1 MLGIAIPAYK
11 VSRNIKDTINKLLFD
26 LQDVEFL
33 VVIIEDGCPENSA
46 SYIES
51 KDSRIHIIKSER
63 NYGVGHATMKGFSY
77 LIKFN
82 CTSLLKFDADGQ
94 HNSKHIPDI
103 YALSE
108 KLRNNLDFNP
118 VLIKGSRYETL
129 SKGKVPIIRRI
140 GSMFIEPMA
149 RSAIN
154 YRNLSDIGNGMFNLT
169 KETYYILLNRWKIS
183 IENRYL
189 FESSIIANAGL
200 LNFEIYEF
208 TMDRIYNKS
217 IKSNMNEFKLIPSM
231 IYLWIKTYF
240 LRITENS
247 FLKLGI
253 RSLLLLISVVY
264 FLLSISHY
272 IFVIREI
279 NKLGQFISPGTAA
292 LQLFFVICFLISIT
306 LFFISDYIKSRTTK
320 KFITKNLYLE

>member
-11 VSRNIKDTINKLLFD
+11 VSRNIKDTINQLLID
-26 LQDVEFL
+26 LRFIEFL
-33 VVIIEDGCPENSA
+33 AVIVEDGCPENSA
-46 SYIES
+46 SYLENND
-51 KDSRIHIIKSER
+51 KRIHIIKSEH
-63 NYGVGHATMKGFSY
+63 NYGVGYSTLKGFNY
-77 LIKFN
+77 LMKFN

-94 HNSKHIPDI
+94 HNSKHIRDV

-108 KLRNNLDFNP
+108 KLRNNIEFKP
-118 VLIKGSRYETL
+118 FLIKGSRYEAL
-129 SKGKVPIIRRI
+129 SRGGVPIARRI

-154 YRNLSDIGNGMFNLT
+154 YRNLSDIGNGMISLT
-169 KETYYILLNRWKIS
+169 KESYCIMIKRHKIN
-183 IENRYL
+183 IEDRYL

-231 IYLWIKTYF
+231 LNLWIKTYF

-253 RSLLLLISVVY
+253 RSLLLLIS
-264 FLLSISHY
+264 LLSFFFSSVNY

-279 NKLGQFISPGTAA
+279 NKLGNFITAGTAA
-292 LQLFFVICFLISIT
+292 LQLFFVICFLISTT
-306 LFFISDYIKSRTTK
+306 LFFVSDYIKSQKTK
-320 KFITKNLYLE
+320 KFITKNIYIE

>member
-11 VSRNIKDTINKLLFD
+11 VSRNINDTINSLLID
-26 LQDVEFL
+26 LKDIEFL
-33 VVIIEDGCPENSA
+33 AVIIEDGCPENSS

-51 KDSRIHIIKSER
+51 TDKRIHIIKSNC
-63 NYGVGHATMKGFSY
+63 NYGVGDATMKGFSY
-77 LIKFN
+77 LMKFN

-94 HNSKHIPDI
+94 HNSKHIADI
-103 YALSE
+103 YGLSE
-108 KLRNNLDFNP
+108 NLRKNMEFNP
-118 VLIKGSRYETL
+118 FLIKGSRYETL
-129 SKGKVPIIRRI
+129 SKGRVPIVRRL

-154 YRNLSDIGNGMFNLT
+154 YRNLSDIGNGMFILS
-169 KETYYILLNRWKIS
+169 KESYYILLNRYKVS

-208 TMDRIYNKS
+208 TMDRIYSKS
-217 IKSNMNEFKLIPSM
+217 IKSNMNEFALIPSM
-231 IYLWIKTYF
+231 ISIWVKTYF
-240 LRITENS
+240 LRITANS

-253 RSLLLLISVVY
+253 RSVLILITFVY
-264 FLLSISHY
+264 FILSITHY

-279 NKLGQFISPGTAA
+279 NKLGQLISAGTAA

-306 LFFISDYIKSRTTK
+306 LFLISDYIKSRATK
-320 KFITKNLYLE
+320 KFVTKNIYQ